1 MTLAKRALTA
11 IASAYV
17 ALALAGQAIAQANV
31 TFFPT
36 QYIAALADPHAT
48 SGTGAETWGIW
59 TVDPGPR
66 GVFLR
71 DFKTDIATGGSTE
84 AGWTFDP
91 ADWWLEEYGRIMEA
105 PTFPL
110 EPGQYVVTGNRDAV
124 SILTVYAPDE
134 NGHMRWD
141 LDKGATLHD
150 VTHLGCRSARYTPAV
165 AGGSC
170 SPMNASTQM
179 FPVEPGGVMPA
190 VTGCA
195 KQDYAV
201 LLVVGKSVK
210 P

>member
-1 MTLAKRALTA
+1 MSFSRIKNAFFAAVLILGAG
-11 IASAYV
+11 
-17 ALALAGQAIAQANV
+17 GQAAAQANV

-36 QYIAALADPHAT
+36 QYIAALADPDAKR
-48 SGTGAETWGIW
+48 GTGAETWGIW

-71 DFKTDIATGGSTE
+71 DFKTDIGPGGSTE
-84 AGWTFDP
+84 AGWTFNP

-105 PTFPL
+105 PTVPL
-110 EPGQYVVTGNRDAV
+110 EPGQYVVTGNRSAV
-124 SILTVYAPDE
+124 SILTVYAPDAD
-134 NGHMRWD
+134 GHMRWE
-141 LDKGATLHD
+141 LDKEATIHD

-190 VTGCA
+190 VTGCS

>member
-1 MTLAKRALTA
+1 MSVARIKAIITAAVLAMGF
-11 IASAYV
+11 
-17 ALALAGQAIAQANV
+17 AGQATAQANV

-36 QYIAALADPHAT
+36 QYIAALADPEAK

-71 DFKTDIATGGSTE
+71 DFKTDIGPDGSTE
-84 AGWTFDP
+84 AGWTFNP

-110 EPGQYVVTGNRDAV
+110 EPGQYVVTGNRSAV
-124 SILTVYAPDE
+124 SILTVYAPDADGQMAWE
-134 NGHMRWD
+134 
-141 LDKGATLHD
+141 LDKEATIHD

-190 VTGCA
+190 VTGCS

>member
-1 MTLAKRALTA
+1 MTFSQFRNA
-11 IASAYV
+11 IIAV
-17 ALALAGQAIAQANV
+17 AITMGLGGQAAAQANV

-36 QYIAALADPHAT
+36 QYIAALADPEAK

-71 DFKTDIATGGSTE
+71 EFKTGIAANGATD
-84 AGWTFDP
+84 AGWTFDKG
-91 ADWWLEEYGRIMEA
+91 DWWLEEYGRIMEA

-110 EPGQYVVTGNRDAV
+110 EPGQYVVTGNRAAV
-124 SILTVYAPDE
+124 SILTVYPPDAE
-134 NGHMRWD
+134 GHMAWD
-141 LDKGATLHD
+141 LDKDATIHD
-150 VTHLGCRSARYTPAV
+150 VTHLGCRSARYTPAEGQTCTP
-165 AGGSC
+165 A
-170 SPMNASTQM
+170 NASPQS
-179 FPVEPGGVMPA
+179 FPVTPGAEMPP
-190 VTGCA
+190 VIGCN

>member
-1 MTLAKRALTA
+1 MTVARIKRIITAAVLAMG
-11 IASAYV
+11 
-17 ALALAGQAIAQANV
+17 LAGQAAAQANV

-36 QYIAALADPHAT
+36 QYIAALADPEAK

-71 DFKTDIATGGSTE
+71 EFKTGIAADGLTD
-84 AGWTFDP
+84 AGWIFDRE
-91 ADWWLEEYGRIMEA
+91 DWWLEEYGRIMEA

-110 EPGQYVVTGNRDAV
+110 EPGQYVVTGNRAAV
-124 SILTVYAPDE
+124 SILTVYAPDAE
-134 NGHMRWD
+134 GHMAWE
-141 LDKGATLHD
+141 LDKNATIHE
-150 VTHLGCRSARYTPAV
+150 VTHLGCRSARYTPTD
-165 AGGSC
+165 GQSC
-170 SPMNASTQM
+170 TPANANTQS
-179 FPVEPGGVMPA
+179 FPVSPGAEMPP
-190 VTGCA
+190 VLGCN